1 MDFITGS
8 AFAGCC
14 IGLMELVAI
23 LTDNKGGAVGLLA
36 LMIWQFCMIMIYQ
49 GTL

>member
-36 LMIWQFCMIMIYQ
+36 LMMWQLIMIMLHQ